1 MANYAQ
7 VIARRHPE
15 YANMKPKWDFLLES
29 YESDLP
35 DYAEKHLEQFYRE
48 GPEEFKARKKR
59 AERENHSKRIIL
71 ILNSYLFSG
80 EQVRTFK
87 NKRFEEWCKNVD
99 GKGTDIFDFEKKV
112 DLYAS
117 ILGRVYVVLD
127 KPSIDNPT
135 GTALDNLK
143 AEPYAY
149 VVHPQNVLDV
159 KLDSSGNVLW
169 AMILE
174 TYRDDSDPFSIDDT
188 GEKQRYRIWRGGFY
202 YLLDDEGN
210 VAESN
215 DELFNGVEV
224 RSANNQK
231 LAEAPTPVIVVDSAE
246 RSEYSGLSAI
256 ADIAYIDKSIF
267 NCWSLL
273 DTILVEHTFSQLL
286 YPVEALPIAAI
297 ATNTE
302 LRAQLMTIARDR
314 YLLWSSQNSGGVAPT
329 WISPDA
335 NQAKTLLEVIGQK
348 TAAMYAILG
357 LAGEVTQEV
366 KEMSGK
372 AKSHD
377 FDKINR
383 LLISRASRMEDF
395 ERKLANQYA
404 HQIEVPEF
412 EHSVTYPDTFD
423 TRSITDDITEAQ
435 GFESVNMPAIVK
447 AKLMKGIVQKK
458 FPYLDEA
465 EKDEIFAQIDEIT
478 TKPPEEED
486 PLGFGKK

>member
-29 YESDLP
+29 YESDLH
-35 DYAEKHLEQFYRE
+35 DYADKYLEQFFRE

-59 AERENHSKRIIL
+59 AERENHSKRIIT

-80 EQVRTFK
+80 EQVRAFK
-87 NKRFEEWCKNVD
+87 NKRFEKWCKNVD
-99 GKGTDIFDFEKKV
+99 GKGTDVFDFENKV

-127 KPSIDNPT
+127 KPPIDNPT

-143 AEPYAY
+143 VEPYAY
-149 VVHPQNVLDV
+149 IVHPQNVLDI
-159 KLDSSGNVLW
+159 KLDSNGNVLW

-174 TYRDDSDPFSIDDT
+174 TYRDDFDPFNTDDT
-188 GEKQRYRIWRGGFY
+188 AEKKRYRIWRGGFF
-202 YLLDDEGN
+202 YLLDAEGN
-210 VAESN
+210 VLDTN
-215 DELFNGVEV
+215 DELFKGEGV
-224 RSANNQK
+224 RSPNNEK
-231 LAEAPTPVIVVDSAE
+231 LSDVPTPIIVVDSAA
-246 RSEYSGLSAI
+246 RSEYSGLSVI

-286 YPVEALPIAAI
+286 YPVEALPISAI
-297 ATNTE
+297 ATNAE
-302 LRAQLMTIARDR
+302 LRAQLLTIARDR
-314 YLLWSSQNSGGVAPT
+314 YLLWSSQNSGGVAPA

-357 LAGEVTQEV
+357 LAGEVTEEV

-383 LLISRASRMEDF
+383 MLIARASVMEDF
-395 ERKLANQYA
+395 ERKLAKHYA
-404 HQIEVPEF
+404 YQIEIPEF
-412 EHSVTYPDTFD
+412 EHSVVYPSTFD
-423 TRSITDDITEAQ
+423 TRSIAEDITEAQ
-435 GFESVNMPAIVK
+435 GFESINMPALIK
-447 AKLMKGIVQKK
+447 AKLLKGIVQKK

-465 EKDEIFAQIDEIT
+465 EKKEIFAQIDEIT
-478 TKPPEEED
+478 MNPPEEED